1 MRPCT
6 SRSKRR
12 LQPAAWQAH
21 GHHAAACGADAD
33 LAVKARAALF
43 GAPAAADDAV
53 GLDGYVLV
61 LHAPAVAK
69 VQRFVA
75 SEAVVG
81 AHHLQRQAFDVKAQV
96 FKGKAQGGGLLL
108 AADGNADAGAGFFAR
123 RVAHDQG
130 NVVRPLASACGWS
143 RPSSPPAAT
152 GALPRLRRL
161 HWFCPAAL
169 MSSSYS
175 AKWLSVAWPRM
186 AAGSV
191 TSATTMSAES
201 PGLLMR
207 ATGSSASNGSVT
219 AYQSC
224 AVTVAHINKHAAKR
238 IGRRCITNTR
248 PQDQIKDRLLDS
260 AQGFPICIKTYMSQ
274 MDFQE

>member
-6 SRSKRR
+6 SRSKCR
-12 LQPAAWQAH
+12 LQSAAWQAH

-33 LAVKARAALF
+33 LAAKARAALF

-96 FKGKAQGGGLLL
+96 FKGQAQGGGLLL

-130 NVVRPLASACGWS
+130 DVVQAVGQRLRMELAQLAACCHGGTAK
-143 RPSSPPAAT
+143 RQ
-152 GALPRLRRL
+152 ALPLVLARRADVQ
-161 HWFCPAAL
+161 FVFG
-169 MSSSYS
+169 
-175 AKWLSVAWPRM
+175 KVAVRGL
-186 AAGSV
+186 AG
-191 TSATTMSAES
+191 
-201 PGLLMR
+201 
-207 ATGSSASNGSVT
+207 ND
-219 AYQSC
+219 
-224 AVTVAHINKHAAKR
+224 H
-238 IGRRCITNTR
+238 R
-248 PQDQIKDRLLDS
+248 PCDVRHRDVR
-260 AQGFPICIKTYMSQ
+260 
-274 MDFQE
+274 

>member
-1 MRPCT
+1 MRTTCSGRP
-6 SRSKRR
+6 SMSKLRSS
-12 LQPAAWQAH
+12 
-21 GHHAAACGADAD
+21 
-33 LAVKARAALF
+33 KARRKGAAFCWPLM
-43 GAPAAADDAV
+43 ATLMRALAS
-53 GLDGYVLV
+53 L
-61 LHAPAVAK
+61 PAVSRTIRAM
-69 VQRFVA
+69 
-75 SEAVVG
+75 SY
-81 AHHLQRQAFDVKAQV
+81 
-96 FKGKAQGGGLLL
+96 
-108 AADGNADAGAGFFAR
+108 
-123 RVAHDQG
+123 
-130 NVVRPLASACGWS
+130 RPLASACGWS

-238 IGRRCITNTR
+238 MGRRGITNTR
-248 PQDQIKDRLLDS
+248 SQDQIKNRLIRFGTRLSDLHQDIHVS
-260 AQGFPICIKTYMSQ
+260 NGFSRITGYRLFIASRNRSILSTISPYASNPNTVLAASPSS
-274 MDFQE
+274 FNLLRLRATP